1 VHPTESAVTIVL
13 PRADTIL
20 GQHRARLDR
29 SAAWGVP
36 AHVTVLYPFV
46 PPASIDDD
54 VLVGLARA
62 VATVPAFQVV
72 LRRFDWFD
80 GKVLWLAPEPAE
92 CFLALTTAVR
102 QRFPDIAPYAG
113 AHPDPVPHVTI
124 GHDAPREVLVAAA
137 RAIEPHLP
145 IREDVTVATLL
156 RGSPDPGSWHTVA
169 EFPLSG

>member
-1 VHPTESAVTIVL
+1 MHPTESAVAIVL
-13 PRADTIL
+13 PRADAVL
-20 GQHRARLDR
+20 GPHRARLDR

-54 VLVGLARA
+54 VLAG
-62 VATVPAFQVV
+62 VAEATAAVPAFQVT
-72 LRRFDWFD
+72 LRQFGWFND
-80 GKVLWLAPEPAE
+80 EVLWLAPEPAE
-92 CFLALTTAVR
+92 PFRALTTAVR
-102 QRFPDIAPYAG
+102 QRFPGIAPYEG

-145 IREDVTVATLL
+145 IREEVTVATLL
-156 RGSPDPGSWHTVA
+156 QGSPDPGSWHTVA